1 MLTRDQVPVE
11 ETWDL
16 TPLYASAADWEEDVE
31 RAKAARDELVAR
43 RGTLGDSA
51 AALAAALGAQA
62 RLNELVERLYAY
74 AMLKRDENTADP
86 AALARFDRIA
96 ALATEFGA
104 ATAFVAPEILAI
116 PPETLDAYAADPLL
130 ALHRHNLDDLI
141 RHRPHVRSA
150 EVEAVLAGA
159 EELARAPDGAFTALD
174 NADLTYGTIRDAD
187 GAEIELTKARVAK
200 LLQGRERTVRRAAA
214 TTFAESYRAHRHT
227 LAALHAAAIRRDVF
241 YARAR
246 GYASARDAALFESNI
261 PPAVYDTLIDTV
273 HAAFPAFHRYLDL
286 RRRVLGVPDE
296 LHSYDLYVP
305 LAELATG
312 EVAYKDAVTTVLEG
326 LAPLGA
332 RYVGDLGRGLASR
345 WVDVHETAGKR
356 SGGYN
361 LAAYGA
367 PPYILMNWSGTRQ
380 DVYTLAHEAGH
391 AMHGF
396 YSNQTQP
403 FVTAGYTIF
412 VAEVAST
419 VNETLLTWHLL
430 DRATSDAERFAVL
443 AQFLDDVRSTLVRQ
457 TLFAEFERWTH
468 AQVEAGA
475 ALTADNLSAEYARL
489 FGEYFAGVAV
499 DEPVEI
505 EWARVPH
512 FYRGFYVY
520 QYATGLA
527 AAIALA
533 RAIREE
539 GAPAVERYLA
549 FLASGGSDYSIEL
562 LRRAGV
568 DMTTPEPVR
577 AALDEFARRVDEATA
592 LFDAG
597 AVPTHAN
604 DE

>member
-16 TPLYASAADWEEDVE
+16 TALYPSAAAWEEDAE
-31 RAKAARDELVAR
+31 RAKAARDDLVAR

-86 AALARFDRIA
+86 AALERFDRVA

-104 ATAFVAPEILAI
+104 ATAFVAPEILAV
-116 PPETLDAYAADPLL
+116 PPETLAAYAANPAL
-130 ALHRHNLDDLI
+130 AAHRHNLDDLV

-200 LLQGRERTVRRAAA
+200 LLQGRDRAVRRAAA
-214 TTFAESYRAHRHT
+214 TTFAASYRAHRHT

-241 YARAR
+241 YARVR
-246 GYASARDAALFESNI
+246 GYGSARDAALFEANI
-261 PPAVYDTLIDTV
+261 PPAVYDTLIDAV

-286 RRRVLGVPDE
+286 RRRVLGIPDE
-296 LHSYDLYVP
+296 LRASDLYVP

-312 EVAYKDAVTTVLEG
+312 EVAYREAVTTVLEG

-367 PPYILMNWSGTRQ
+367 PPYILMNWAGTRQ

-396 YSNQTQP
+396 YSNQAQP

-430 DRATSDAERFAVL
+430 DRAASDAERFAVL

-468 AQVEAGA
+468 ARVEAGA

-489 FGEYFAGVAV
+489 FGAYFAGVAV

-568 DMTTPEPVR
+568 DMTTPAPVR

-597 AVPTHAN
+597 AVPTH
-604 DE
+604 E